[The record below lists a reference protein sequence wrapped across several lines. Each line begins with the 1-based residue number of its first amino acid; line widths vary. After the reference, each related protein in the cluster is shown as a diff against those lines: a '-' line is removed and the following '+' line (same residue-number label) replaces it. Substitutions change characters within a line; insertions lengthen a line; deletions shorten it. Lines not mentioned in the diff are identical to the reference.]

1 MKVPPRHR
9 AAPRAHARKKLKS
22 VAGHGGEVVLNQS
35 RTPLPQQFQVA
46 PPRNSK
52 SQTAF
57 GKMASDNES
66 TSAPTLSEFAA
77 AAHSME
83 LTDLL
88 KLIKSCVAEAEK
100 KARHIPTASK
110 AAAKKAGSMPKG
122 AVPPQLKK
130 PRAWVEFTLKHA
142 LENGWESFTIHQSHK
157 DKDTGE
163 KVEEEIE
170 MPASALHNGAHI
182 YEDSVGEAHPEGRQI
197 IHKEAMSLSKQRK
210 EGGHATYA
218 EFEAQYVPEVSDDE
232 KSVASS
238 TASSKKSVVK
248 KTAAEKEAEKA
259 AKKTEKEAAAAAK
272 KAEKEEE
279 KERKKQEK
287 EAEKAAVKAAKE
299 EEKEAK
305 KTEKKPVTKS
315 VVPAKAVAKAAA
327 KAAKEEEKPVAAKKK
342 PATKEDAIPD
352 DGMVHP
358 WTHNGKKYLRNAQG
372 ETWTVGADGGMGVWA
387 GLYNAATDKLDAK
400 AAEPSFEDS
409 D

>member
-1 MKVPPRHR
+1 
-9 AAPRAHARKKLKS
+9 
-22 VAGHGGEVVLNQS
+22 
-35 RTPLPQQFQVA
+35 
-46 PPRNSK
+46 
-52 SQTAF
+52 
-57 GKMASDNES
+57 MASDNES
-66 TSAPTLSEFAA
+66 TTISLSEFAA

-100 KARHIPTASK
+100 KAKHIPTASK
-110 AAAKKAGSMPKG
+110 GATKKAGSMPKG

-170 MPASALHNGAHI
+170 MPASALHNGAYV

-210 EGGHATYA
+210 EANHATYA
-218 EFEAQYVPEVSDDE
+218 EFEAQYVPEVSEDE

-248 KTAAEKEAEKA
+248 KTAAEKEAEKV
-259 AKKTEKEAAAAAK
+259 AKKAEKEAAAAAK

-287 EAEKAAVKAAKE
+287 EADKAAAKAAKE

-305 KTEKKPVTKS
+305 KTEKKPATKS
-315 VVPAKAVAKAAA
+315 VVPAKAVAKPAAA
-327 KAAKEEEKPVAAKKK
+327 TKAVPKAEEKPAAAKKK
-342 PATKEDAIPD
+342 PAAVKAEDAIPD

-358 WTHNGKKYLRNAQG
+358 WTYNGKKYLRNAQG